1 MKYVVF
7 RQKNLFIPVI
17 IPECATHCHV
27 RILNAKPVLAGFFT
41 IQNGEVLISN
51 LSSES
56 LNLGP
61 GKLRD
66 IKLLTDLLNNSGMY
80 AFVSYD

>member
-7 RQKNLFIPVI
+7 KQGNLFIPVI
-17 IPECATHCHV
+17 VPDCATHCHV
-27 RILNAKPVLAGFFT
+27 RILNAKPVSAGFFT
-41 IQNGEVLISN
+41 IHDGEVYISN
-51 LSSES
+51 LPSES

-61 GKLRD
+61 DRLRD
-66 IKLLTDLLNNSGMY
+66 IKLLKDLINNSGMY